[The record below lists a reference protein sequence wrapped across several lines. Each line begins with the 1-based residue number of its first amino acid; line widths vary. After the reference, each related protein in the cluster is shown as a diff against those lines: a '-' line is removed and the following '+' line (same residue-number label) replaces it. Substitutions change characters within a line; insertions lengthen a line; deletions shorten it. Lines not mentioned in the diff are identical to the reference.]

1 MCPNAQHRRHKG
13 LNDRVEN
20 AHQPT
25 RRREKSMVKMKSV
38 TSAQTILSLM
48 GTLRN
53 SFSIDAHQVPVL
65 AAFSVLFLPLFQ
77 NKKIWPLRPN
87 LPKLEMELVEKRLAK
102 KGGLTWNHASMR
114 ADPV

>member
-13 LNDRVEN
+13 LNNRVDN

-38 TSAQTILSLM
+38 TSAQTMLSLM

-53 SFSIDAHQVPVL
+53 SFSIDVGRYKKPASIRRLKLKSAINSWQD
-65 AAFSVLFLPLFQ
+65 AALLISC
-77 NKKIWPLRPN
+77 
-87 LPKLEMELVEKRLAK
+87 A
-102 KGGLTWNHASMR
+102 
-114 ADPV
+114 